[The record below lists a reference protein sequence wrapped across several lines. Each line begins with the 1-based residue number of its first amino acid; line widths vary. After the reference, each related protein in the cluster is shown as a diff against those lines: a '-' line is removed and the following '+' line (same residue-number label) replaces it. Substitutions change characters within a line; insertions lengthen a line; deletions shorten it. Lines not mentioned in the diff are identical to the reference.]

1 MSNRSGRKSALFF
14 LVAIAGIIA
23 VMIVSY
29 NRYKFIIKMEPP
41 AGGVKK
47 LFTSGQKLVAVSF
60 ENEIYVWDWENLSA
74 EPRKGTVSAQ
84 DVVFVEP
91 DRLLWAP
98 LPKADELIVSDLD
111 YRKENNRIS
120 LERPWRCEIL
130 RTSRNGKFTVV
141 GLIEQK
147 RNENST
153 NSFQRIR
160 IGMID
165 SKYEKVSEVVTVE
178 SGADDFELNN
188 VAVSE
193 DGAYIAA
200 VGRNNG
206 GWVTVIDVECKKIL
220 WERKLEWFAKM
231 FEVTFSPDG
240 KTLYAGGRGAVVYCF
255 ETIAGRVK
263 QEWVVG
269 SKDRIRERGE
279 DKDSVTAIDVSGDS
293 SLVITAATRS
303 AIYMWNAITGEAVAD
318 RPHGHESS
326 TVGDMT
332 FSPDA
337 SRVATIGT
345 LERDKIHVWQ
355 VPVIK

>member
-1 MSNRSGRKSALFF
+1 MSNRSGRKSVLFF

-23 VMIVSY
+23 VMIVS
-29 NRYKFIIKMEPP
+29 RHRHKFIIKMEPP
-41 AGGVKK
+41 AGEVKK

-60 ENEIYVWDWENLSA
+60 ENEVYVWDWENLSA
-74 EPRKGTVSAQ
+74 EPRKGAVSAQ
-84 DVVFVEP
+84 DVVWVEP

-98 LPKADELIVSDLD
+98 LPKADEIIVSDLKCEQE
-111 YRKENNRIS
+111 YNRIS

-130 RTSRNGKFTVV
+130 RTSRNGKFTAV
-141 GLIEQK
+141 GLIEQE

-165 SKYEKVSEVVTVE
+165 SKYEKVSEVVTVG
-178 SGADDFELNN
+178 SSADDFELNN

-193 DGAYIAA
+193 DGAYAAA

-206 GWVTVIDVECKKIL
+206 GWVVVIDVKGKRIL

-231 FEVTFSPDG
+231 LEVTFSPDG
-240 KTLYAGGRGAVVYCF
+240 KTLYAGGRGAIVYGF
-255 ETIAGRVK
+255 ETIGGRVK

-269 SKDRIRERGE
+269 SKIRIRERGA
-279 DKDSVTAIDVSGDS
+279 DKDSITAIDVSDDS
-293 SLVITAATRS
+293 GLVVTAATRS
-303 AIYMWNAITGEAVAD
+303 IIYMWNAITGEAVAD
-318 RPHGHESS
+318 RPHGHKSS
-326 TVGDMT
+326 TISDMV

-345 LERDKIHVWQ
+345 RERDKIHVWQ